1 MVNGERI
8 KKIPANSGITIL
20 VFGNFLYNGFVFWNT
35 QGNSHPLVGS
45 LFNMIIVLLII
56 FYKFHKEELINEK
69 DDIIIQTK

>member
-1 MVNGERI
+1 MANGERI
-8 KKIPANSGITIL
+8 KKIPGNSWITIL
-20 VFGNFLYNGFVFWNT
+20 VFGIFLYNGYVFLNT